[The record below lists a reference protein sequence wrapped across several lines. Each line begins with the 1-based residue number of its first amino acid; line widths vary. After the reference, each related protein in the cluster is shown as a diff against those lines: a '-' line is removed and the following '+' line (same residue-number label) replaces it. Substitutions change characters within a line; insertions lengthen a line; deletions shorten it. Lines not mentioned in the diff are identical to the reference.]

1 MGSRSKPLFRMAK
14 QDTSTTL
21 CFLSMELSPETID
34 HIRWGSLQLILLIV
48 SVGLHE
54 FGHAWV
60 ADLRGDPLPRAQ
72 GRVTLNPLAHADMIG
87 TILIPA
93 VMVFLS
99 PGFGIIGWG
108 KPVQISLMNPKTRR
122 LDDILITLAGPAM
135 NIVLCLAFVIIGVV
149 GGLNPNINPNLSGG
163 TPSATMVQFL
173 YMGIFLNVSLA
184 IFNLIPLPPLDGSRI
199 FLRLGIYTE
208 EVFES
213 LARWSFIILI
223 ILINLPFFREFMVS
237 AMKIVALPF
246 LLFWELLWPIFT

>member
-1 MGSRSKPLFRMAK
+1 
-14 QDTSTTL
+14 
-21 CFLSMELSPETID
+21 MELSPETID

-72 GRVTLNPLAHADMIG
+72 GRVTLNPLAHADPIG

-99 PGFGIIGWG
+99 PGFGVIGWG

-135 NIVLCLAFVIIGVV
+135 NIVLCLAFVIIGVI
-149 GGLNPNINPNLSGG
+149 GGLNPNINPSLSGS

-199 FLRLGIYTE
+199 LLRLGIYTE
-208 EVFES
+208 EMFES
-213 LARWSFIILI
+213 LTRWSFLILI
-223 ILINLPFFREFMVS
+223 ILINLPFFRELMVS
-237 AMKIVALPF
+237 AMKIVGLPF
-246 LLFWELLWPIFT
+246 LMLWDVLWPIFA